1 MHSPPNLEAKY
12 KGINKKVPWK
22 IIIYNHNLKLNKLPL
37 EQGLS

>member
-22 IIIYNHNLKLNKLPL
+22 IIIYNHNYNQYNYNK
-37 EQGLS
+37 S